1 MIRKRATGYNPKKY
15 LHPTAYLS
23 QSQFILTRL
32 WIFPWKRVLF
42 DHILTWDTKSSAL
55 LPVAA
60 SGFEPPLIA
69 ARLQPTVSNHTHLQ
83 GMFMKSSHSTNFE
96 DIIQVIVGASAL
108 SVPVAFSEEAWD
120 LGRTLPISNI
130 LFLVVISLLFINLY
144 SIHNIFQGEV
154 RHRVIPYILRTGIDY
169 TVTVFVVC
177 VVLLALDH
185 LPLLTEPL
193 IAVKRIIILSFPAS
207 MGAVVVDSFD
217 KE

>member
-1 MIRKRATGYNPKKY
+1 M
-15 LHPTAYLS
+15 S
-23 QSQFILTRL
+23 
-32 WIFPWKRVLF
+32 
-42 DHILTWDTKSSAL
+42 
-55 LPVAA
+55 
-60 SGFEPPLIA
+60 
-69 ARLQPTVSNHTHLQ
+69 
-83 GMFMKSSHSTNFE
+83 MKSSHSTNFE

-154 RHRVIPYILRTGIDY
+154 RHRFIPYILRTGIDY